1 MGLKFMDG
9 YSYLHFAV
17 GIVMYYWNI
26 NLVASTVLHTIF
38 EFLENTDD
46 GMKFIN
52 KYIKIWPGGKSY
64 RDSFINNVGDTMFFV
79 VGWLSAYLMNEHLL
93 SY

>member
-17 GIVMYYWNI
+17 GVVMYYWNI
-26 NLVASTVLHTIF
+26 SLVTSTILHTIF
-38 EFLENTDD
+38 EFLENTDE

-52 KYIKIWPGGKSY
+52 KYMKFWPGGKPY
-64 RDSFINNVGDTMFFV
+64 RDSFINNMGDTVFFV
-79 VGWLSAYLMNEHLL
+79 LGWLSAYLISNKK
-93 SY
+93 